1 MSSSRPSHPL
11 LVHVEGVGVFG
22 PGLSGW
28 AHASAVLRGEQG
40 WSAAPLQLP
49 APEALPPAERRR
61 VGLAL
66 KLSMAVGFDAVRQAD
81 RDPALLATVFSST
94 GGDCDN
100 CHQILE
106 TLASEDRAVSP
117 TRFHNSVHN
126 MPAGYW
132 SIATA
137 CMASSTSLCAHDA
150 TFTAGLL
157 EAATQVVCHGQETL
171 LVAFDTFY
179 PEPLR
184 AHRPIPHAMGVGLV
198 LTPERTARTLASLA
212 LSLTDQ
218 APDVL
223 ADPALE
229 GLRQAV
235 PAARALPLLRLLA
248 MGHQSASD
256 ASAGAAAASA
266 SSSSATA
273 SSASAQVVLEQF
285 DGAHLAVEVLA

>member
-1 MSSSRPSHPL
+1 MNRL
-11 LVHVEGVGVFG
+11 QVHVEGVGVFG

-28 AHASAVLRGEQG
+28 AQAAPTLRGEQA

-49 APEALPPAERRR
+49 PPEALPPAERRR

-81 RDPALLATVFSST
+81 QDPASLATVFSST

-100 CHQILE
+100 CHLILE
-106 TLASEDRAVSP
+106 TLASDDRAVSP

-137 CMASSTSLCAHDA
+137 CMAPSTSLCAHDA
-150 TFTAGLL
+150 TFAAGLL
-157 EAATQVVCHGQETL
+157 EAATQVVCHDQATL
-171 LVAFDTFY
+171 LVAFDTSY
-179 PEPLR
+179 PEPMSAL
-184 AHRPIPHAMGVGLV
+184 RPIAHAMGVGLV
-198 LTPERTARTLASLA
+198 LSPRRTARSRATLA
-212 LSLTDQ
+212 LSLTAQ

-223 ADPALE
+223 DDPLLE

-235 PAARALPLLRLLA
+235 PAARGLPLLMLLA
-248 MGHQSASD
+248 
-256 ASAGAAAASA
+256 AGRSGW
-266 SSSSATA
+266 
-273 SSASAQVVLEQF
+273 VVLEQL
-285 DGAHLAVEVLA
+285 DGANLAVEVLA

>member
-1 MSSSRPSHPL
+1 MSLLRPSHSL
-11 LVHVEGVGVFG
+11 VVHVQGVGVFG

-28 AHASAVLRGEQG
+28 EHASAVLRGEQD

-81 RDPALLATVFSST
+81 LDPASLATVFSST

-106 TLASEDRAVSP
+106 TLASDDRAVSP

-137 CMASSTSLCAHDA
+137 CMAPSTSLCAHDA

-157 EAATQVVCHGQETL
+157 EAATQVVCHRQETL

-212 LSLTDQ
+212 LSLTAQ
-218 APDVL
+218 APDTL
-223 ADPALE
+223 SDPALE
-229 GLRQAV
+229 GLRQSV
-235 PAARALPLLRLLA
+235 PAARALPLLGLLA
-248 MGHQSASD
+248 AGRTGAST
-256 ASAGAAAASA
+256 ASAGAVGLAEAAR
-266 SSSSATA
+266 
-273 SSASAQVVLEQF
+273 VVLEQF
-285 DGAHLAVEVLA
+285 DGAHLAVAVQA